1 MSVSKKIEKL
11 LVKRDGI
18 SRNEAQNLIEECKE
32 EIELAIATGNID
44 KVDDILRDY
53 LSLEPD
59 FLQYII
65 DI

>member
-1 MSVSKKIEKL
+1 MSASKKIEKI

-32 EIELAIATGNID
+32 EIELAIATGNAD
-44 KVDDILRDY
+44 KVEDILRDY

-59 FLQYII
+59 YLQYLI
-65 DI
+65 DV

>member
-1 MSVSKKIEKL
+1 MSASKKIEKL

-53 LSLEPD
+53 LGLEPD
-59 FLQYII
+59 YLDELI
-65 DI
+65 

>member
-1 MSVSKKIEKL
+1 MSTSKKIEKL

-53 LSLEPD
+53 LGLEPD
-59 FLQYII
+59 YLDELI
-65 DI
+65 

>member
-1 MSVSKKIEKL
+1 MSASKKIEKI

-44 KVDDILRDY
+44 KVEDILRDY
-53 LSLEPD
+53 LGLEPD
-59 FLQYII
+59 YLDELI
-65 DI
+65 